1 MSILPVYRSLRLTK
15 NSNLTSR
22 TSFPISGKS
31 VAMRAHLM
39 MKTIPPARLLTVL
52 LKDQRDLNAPNVRPV
67 LLVPLALKEKLVM

>member
-1 MSILPVYRSLRLTK
+1 
-15 NSNLTSR
+15 
-22 TSFPISGKS
+22 
-31 VAMRAHLM
+31 MRAHLM